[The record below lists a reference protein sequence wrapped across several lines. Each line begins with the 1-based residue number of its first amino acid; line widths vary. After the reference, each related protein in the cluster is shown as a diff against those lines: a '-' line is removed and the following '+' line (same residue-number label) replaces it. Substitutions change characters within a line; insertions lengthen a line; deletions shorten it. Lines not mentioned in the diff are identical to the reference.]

1 MALVDPAELEA
12 LSDDMFRQR
21 LRDWLEEYYP
31 PEWRRPVVFRLRGEN
46 EKRWLSLM
54 HDHGWRLPSWPRE
67 YGGLG
72 LPLTKQLAYHEEMA
86 RFGTARWLDMGGTL
100 LGPTLIKFGTAEQK
114 AKYLPEIARGDVIWC
129 QGYSEPNAGSDL
141 ASLKTTAKR
150 DGDYFVINGTKIWTT
165 MATDAQ
171 RMFLLARTSQE
182 ERKQQG
188 ISFLLVDM
196 DTPGITVEPIVNL
209 AGEDEFAQVFLD
221 DVRVPV
227 ENLVGEQGQG
237 WTVAKALLGVE
248 RITTASPAPARYA
261 FDVLNRVIKNYGDA
275 KGELRQLH
283 GQLLCDLEDYI
294 ALYAQ
299 TTDAYI
305 DGRVEGH
312 ELSILKMLSSDLFQ
326 RISEACLQAAGERSG
341 VRGQLPVGQ
350 VEEDLRLIYMI
361 ARPTS
366 IYGGANDVQR
376 DIIARALFGG
386 KTNISQ

>member
-1 MALVDPAELEA
+1 MTEPAELDS
-12 LSDDMFRQR
+12 LSDEAFRKR

-31 PEWRRPVVFRLRGEN
+31 PEWRRPVIFRLRGDS
-46 EKRWLSLM
+46 EKRWLRLM
-54 HDHGWRLPSWPRE
+54 HDHGWRLPSWPKE

-100 LGPTLIKFGTAEQK
+100 LGPTLIKFGTPEQK
-114 AKYLPEIARGDVIWC
+114 AKYLPEIVRGDVIWC

-141 ASLKTTAKR
+141 ASLKTTARR
-150 DGDYFVINGTKIWTT
+150 DGDHFVVNGTKIWTT

-171 RMFLLARTSQE
+171 RMFLLVRTSQE
-182 ERKQQG
+182 ERKQHG
-188 ISFLLVDM
+188 ISFLLADM
-196 DTPGITVEPIVNL
+196 DLRGITVEPIVNL

-221 DVRVPV
+221 DVRVPA

-261 FDVLNRVIKNYGDA
+261 FDVLDRLMGLTQGDLSA
-275 KGELRQLH
+275 LRQLH
-283 GQLLCDLEDYI
+283 GQLLCDLEDYV
-294 ALYAQ
+294 ALYAH

-326 RISEACLQAAGERSG
+326 RISEACLQAAGERG
-341 VRGQLPVGQ
+341 GIRGTIPVGPT
-350 VEEDLRLIYMI
+350 EEDLRLIYMI

-376 DIIARALFGG
+376 DIIARAIFSAQRAASL
-386 KTNISQ
+386 

>member
-1 MALVDPAELEA
+1 MTEPAELDS
-12 LSDDMFRQR
+12 LSDEAFRKR

-31 PEWRRPVVFRLRGEN
+31 PEWRRPVIFRLRGDS
-46 EKRWLSLM
+46 EKRWLRLM
-54 HDHGWRLPSWPRE
+54 HDHGWRLPSWPKE

-86 RFGTARWLDMGGTL
+86 QFGTARWLDMGGTL
-100 LGPTLIKFGTAEQK
+100 LGPTLIKFGTPEQK
-114 AKYLPEIARGDVIWC
+114 AKYLPEIVRGDVIWC

-141 ASLKTTAKR
+141 ASLKTTARR
-150 DGDYFVINGTKIWTT
+150 DGDHFVVNGTKIWTT

-171 RMFLLARTSQE
+171 RMFLLVRTSQE

-188 ISFLLVDM
+188 ISFLLADM
-196 DTPGITVEPIVNL
+196 DLPGITVEPIVNL

-221 DVRVPV
+221 DVRVPA
-227 ENLVGEQGQG
+227 ENLVGEPGQG

-261 FDVLNRVIKNYGDA
+261 FDVLDRLISFAQSDQHA
-275 KGELRQLH
+275 LRQLH
-283 GQLLCDLEDYI
+283 GQLLCDLEDYV

-312 ELSILKMLSSDLFQ
+312 ELCVLKMLSSDLFQ
-326 RISEACLQAAGERSG
+326 RISEACLQAAGERGGS
-341 VRGQLPVGQ
+341 RGAVPLGADN
-350 VEEDLRLIYMI
+350 EDLRLIYLI

-376 DIIARALFGG
+376 DIIARAIFGSR
-386 KTNISQ
+386 TTLSR